1 MEVNVALLVLAV
13 GLIGLFSLFPVGLR
27 QSDLATSDTAQAA
40 FAETI
45 FNAMRANAGLV
56 TNFYDSAAGR
66 PDGWVNLTNG
76 IALGVADDTI
86 GGFAGRRIAVPKFSG
101 GTVNIIGDGQPHEI
115 VAASSLQTDGYY
127 AKGKYIKYKLHIED
141 DPNDPHDPSDGCIK
155 RVWIQVTDRPYT
167 VVARSPVYGTSFVYM
182 GM

>member
-40 FAETI
+40 FAETV

-56 TNFYDSAAGR
+56 TNWNEWSG
-66 PDGWVNLTNG
+66 LTNG
-76 IALGVADDTI
+76 VQLGVSPASPAERQIT
-86 GGFAGRRIAVPKFSG
+86 VPTAMG
-101 GTVNIIGDGQPHEI
+101 GTHNVWLTDRDTRNPTGEVVPVGN
-115 VAASSLQTDGYY
+115 LQTDGYY
-127 AKGKYIKYKLHIED
+127 AKGKYIKYKLHIKD

-167 VVARSPVYGTSFVYM
+167 DVARSPVYGTSFVYM

>member
-40 FAETI
+40 FAETV
-45 FNAMRANAGLV
+45 FNAMRANAALTTSWG
-56 TNFYDSAAGR
+56 DWAS
-66 PDGWVNLTNG
+66 LTNG
-76 IALGVADDTI
+76 QALGVADT
-86 GGFAGRRIAVPKFSG
+86 GNAAFAGRRITVPKYSG
-101 GTVNIIGDGQPHEI
+101 PPEVAIIGDGLPHEI

-127 AKGKYIKYKLHIED
+127 AKGKYIKYELHIED
-141 DPNDPHDPSDGCIK
+141 DPHDPHNGCIK
-155 RVWIQVTDRPYT
+155 RAWIRVTDRPYT
-167 VVARSPVYGTSFVYM
+167 DVARSPVYGTSFVYM